1 MRSSALSKIR
11 LAFSIFVILLL
22 TSIFVDIRHIIPE
35 KFINI
40 SLFLQFIPSAN
51 KFISAGAA
59 AAIGFIVILVITI
72 LTGRTY
78 CSFLCPLGILQD
90 IFGRIGGKVKKR
102 FRRYGFRKP
111 HTILRYSILTVTLVL
126 TMTWGVYIL
135 TLLDPYSIFGRTMT
149 YFAKPVVLLLN
160 NLLSQIFGKFDI
172 YTFVHAPLTG
182 FTPASYIIP
191 GTFFLLVGILSFAHG
206 RLYCN
211 TFCPVGT
218 FLGLLS
224 KVSVLRIKFDDS
236 QCSKCGRCALA
247 CKSSCIDFLNKDIDL
262 SRCVGCFNCLKSCP
276 DKALEYN
283 IISFK
288 RKTTEAATS
297 KEEGFDSGRRNV
309 IAGTLLVLFGLRG
322 SVSLA
327 QNKTVPVPKKASTVK
342 EKRIFPVSPPGSASI
357 SNFTSNCTACSLCVS
372 VCPNNV
378 LVPSVSEY
386 SLTSIMQPHLNFR
399 KGFCAYECV
408 RCIEVCPTGAM
419 LPLMIDAKKLTQI
432 GKAVFIKD
440 NCIVNTEKTACGACT
455 ESCPTKAV
463 HMIPFEGKLVIPEMK
478 DEICIGCGHCE
489 FACPTSPYK
498 AIFVNGNTKHAAAQ
512 KPSNTQTDL
521 RKPEE
526 FPF

>member
-11 LAFSIFVILLL
+11 VIFSIVVILLL
-22 TSIFVDIRHIIPE
+22 TAIFIDIRQLIPE
-35 KFINI
+35 KYINI
-40 SLFLQFIPSAN
+40 LLFLQFIPSAN
-51 KFISAGAA
+51 KFISAGSVAA
-59 AAIGFIVILVITI
+59 FGFVIILVITI

-90 IFGRIGGKVKKR
+90 IFSRIGGKFKKR
-102 FRRYGFRKP
+102 FRRYGFGKP
-111 HTILRYSILTVTLVL
+111 FTFLRYSILAATLVV
-126 TMTWGVYIL
+126 TMAWGVYFM

-172 YTFVHAPLTG
+172 YTFVHAPVTG
-182 FTPASYIIP
+182 FTSAAYIIP
-191 GTFFLLVGILSFAHG
+191 GTFLLLVGILSFARG

-211 TFCPVGT
+211 TVCPVGT

-224 KVSVLRIKFDDS
+224 KVSLLRIKFDDS
-236 QCSKCGRCALA
+236 RCTRCGRCAVA
-247 CKSSCIDFLNKDIDL
+247 CKSSCIDFLNKDIDI

-276 DKALEYN
+276 DKALEYK
-283 IISFK
+283 IISLK
-288 RKTTEAATS
+288 IKPAEPEINS
-297 KEEGFDSGRRNV
+297 GEGFDSGRRNV
-309 IAGTLLVLFGLRG
+309 IAGTLFILFGLR
-322 SVSLA
+322 SAVSSA
-327 QNKTVPVPKKASTVK
+327 QNKTAPVPKKASTVK
-342 EKRIFPVSPPGSASI
+342 EKKTSPVSPPGSTSI
-357 SNFTSNCTACSLCVS
+357 SNFTANCTACSLCVS

-386 SLTSIMQPHLNFR
+386 SITSIMQPHMNYR

-463 HMIPFEGKLVIPEMK
+463 HMIPFEGKLVIPETK

-489 FACPTSPYK
+489 YACPTTPYK
-498 AIFVNGNTKHAAAQ
+498 AIFVNGNPNHAAAK
-512 KPSNTQTDL
+512 KPANIQTDL
-521 RKPEE
+521 KKPEE